1 MSMSFDMKV
10 LLVIL
15 ISYASAGLAQYVLM
29 RTYKSKKAEKF
40 LISDDP
46 HRSVSDRELRWRVR
60 LNIGVSVTLIF
71 GVMFGLGK
79 YLYYDHAIPVW
90 RFLLEVVTVILIY
103 DFAYYFMH
111 RYLFH
116 EWKILRGVHSVHH
129 AARNP
134 RYIDSLLLHPVETFM
149 GLSLFFGAVA
159 LVGGVHIYTIGVL
172 FAAYTAFNILNHSGV
187 DVPHFPFKT
196 LGVLAAKHDRH
207 HHSMISGNYASI
219 TPLPDVIFGT
229 VE

>member
-1 MSMSFDMKV
+1 MSLDMKV
-10 LLVIL
+10 LVVIL
-15 ISYASAGLAQYVLM
+15 ISYASAGLAQLALSWA
-29 RTYKSKKAEKF
+29 YKSKKAEQF

-46 HRSVSDRELRWRVR
+46 HRSVTESELRWRVV
-60 LNIGVSVTLIF
+60 LNISVSVTLIF
-71 GVMFGLGK
+71 AVMFGLGR
-79 YLYYDHAIPVW
+79 YLYYDHSIPVW
-90 RFLLEVVTVILIY
+90 RFLLEVVTVILVY
-103 DFAYYFMH
+103 DFGYYFMH

-134 RYIDSLLLHPVETFM
+134 RYVDSLLLHPVETFL
-149 GLSLFFGAVA
+149 GLSLFFGSVA
-159 LVGGVHIYTIGVL
+159 LVGGVHLYTLGIL
-172 FAAYTAFNILNHSGV
+172 FAAYTGLNILNHAGV

-219 TPLPDVIFGT
+219 TPLPDIIFGT

>member
-1 MSMSFDMKV
+1 MTLDMKV

-15 ISYASAGLAQYVLM
+15 ISYASAGIAQLVLGWAYKAK
-29 RTYKSKKAEKF
+29 RAETY

-46 HRSVSDRELRWRVR
+46 HRSVSEGELRWRVV
-60 LNIGVSVTLIF
+60 LNITVSVTLIF
-71 GVMFGLGK
+71 SVMFGLGK
-79 YLYYDHAIPVW
+79 YLYYDHTIPAW
-90 RFLLEVVTVILIY
+90 RFVLEVVTVILIY
-103 DFAYYFMH
+103 DFGYYFMH

-134 RYIDSLLLHPVETFM
+134 RYVDSLLLHPVETIM
-149 GLSLFFGAVA
+149 GLSLFFGSVA
-159 LVGGVHIYTIGVL
+159 LVGGVHLYTLGVL
-172 FAAYTAFNILNHSGV
+172 FAAYTGLNILNHAGV

-219 TPLPDVIFGT
+219 TPLPDIIFGT

>member
-1 MSMSFDMKV
+1 MKV
-10 LLVIL
+10 LIVIL
-15 ISYASAGLAQYVLM
+15 ASYASAALAIALLLYAY
-29 RTYKSKKAEKF
+29 RSKRAEDF

-46 HRSVSDRELRWRVR
+46 HRSATDRELGWRVL
-60 LNIGVSVTLIF
+60 LNTTVSITLIF
-71 GVMFGLGK
+71 AVMYGLGA
-79 YLYYDHAIPVW
+79 YLYYDHAVPAW
-90 RFLLEVVTVILIY
+90 RFVLEAVTVILLY

-134 RYIDSLLLHPVETFM
+134 RVIDSLLLHPVETFM
-149 GLSLFFGAVA
+149 GLSLFFGSVA
-159 LVGGVHIYTIGVL
+159 LVGGVHLYTLAVL
-172 FAAYTAFNILNHSGV
+172 FITYTAFNILNHAGV
-187 DVPHFPFKT
+187 DIPHFPVKT
-196 LGVLAAKHDRH
+196 LGILAAKHDRH

-219 TPLPDVIFGT
+219 TPLPDIIFGT